1 MGYPRKK
8 NKAFKYPWNFHALK
22 FHSPMFPDGTPY
34 EVSIFNESSFQCQYR
49 NTSCSSLFFC
59 LVLWEQFPCFS
70 RQISWMPLCNEFFS
84 VLIFDLY
91 YFSLLYKDNNLYII
105 IIVWNF
111 IVVFYTVCFLKSF
124 ILVCVLSKLYSM
136 LYFAFKFLYQ
146 SVCIPDCSLCV
157 FKFISKIVC

>member
-1 MGYPRKK
+1 MPSNFIAQCFLMGHPMKSVFSLRAVS
-8 NKAFKYPWNFHALK
+8 NANTEIHHAV
-22 FHSPMFPDGTPY
+22 P
-34 EVSIFNESSFQCQYR
+34 C
-49 NTSCSSLFFC
+49 FFC
-59 LVLWEQFPCFS
+59 LALWEQFPCFS
-70 RQISWMPLCNEFFS
+70 RQISWMPLCNVFFS

-91 YFSLLYKDNNLYII
+91 YFSLLYKDNNLHTI

>member
-91 YFSLLYKDNNLYII
+91 YFSLLYKDNFAHWFSWRIWWFLFKVINGHDYTYWTCGWIFALTTT
-105 IIVWNF
+105 
-111 IVVFYTVCFLKSF
+111 VVEVVVIAVLATFFP
-124 ILVCVLSKLYSM
+124 LV
-136 LYFAFKFLYQ
+136 
-146 SVCIPDCSLCV
+146 
-157 FKFISKIVC
+157 